1 MSSYTDSANVKNSQY
16 NKVEEIKL
24 IHKEEDEKS
33 DKIFAMNK
41 LDINR
46 RQTEPSKNIGK
57 RIELL
62 NIKQRFDPITTSNI
76 QNIQNIQQI
85 KHRGSNLVLLEALSD
100 NLRFDQEET
109 PKSKNE
115 FLTPYTPYSPYTLP
129 IKVNQSKES
138 RKSESQKSKI
148 LSSSYSS
155 SSSDDDEEKDQ
166 VVELQE
172 EAPKKPKNDKAM
184 KLWGKLKNIVKGMF
198 NFQKMTKN
206 LQLYGTSEEQFDENN
221 PEAYLK
227 KLRRIQTVADFKDE
241 KSEHHNKFCCKIPV
255 FNPDGNLMMGWN
267 ILVMLLMF
275 YTAIIMPYRVSFIEE
290 DDPNWVVLENIID
303 MVFFSDVLVTLNL
316 AYYDKDN
323 IYIDSRKKIFVTYL
337 KSWLIIDIVASFPQN
352 LVLNSNNSSLAKSTD
367 ILRLARL
374 SRLYRLIRIIRFL
387 KIAKFFRKVALVQRI
402 QDFLR
407 INYGISRL
415 ISFLFTTLIIS
426 HLVGC
431 LWYILPK
438 IYDEQI
444 NWVTQSGLQDEE
456 PFRLYLFSIYWSF
469 ATIFTVGFGDIH
481 AYNAIEYLI
490 SIFWMLFGV
499 GFYSFTIGTL
509 SSVLV
514 NMDTRENILKGKL
527 AILNQFSKETK
538 LSSNL
543 KEKIKKILIYNSQ
556 KNVFSW
562 LDKQEIF
569 NELPANLK
577 FEIAKSMRNGF
588 LKDILFFTP
597 KYDSFIAMIVPFLL
611 PLNFQNKEP
620 IYKKNDHP
628 TASNFLFTI
637 VYFLTLG
644 RVHFVNDDY
653 VPFRTMVRGCYFGEI
668 EILHKKRRTHSVYAG
683 ENCDTLTLSKHI
695 YENVIAKEYPE
706 VESELKKIAAIRI
719 EKNMEAEKE
728 ISPRKRENVQME
740 PVQTDNLINETK
752 KKKKAQNSIIDR
764 RVSKVANTINTSNNS
779 FSSSQ
784 KNPLGNSSIP
794 SQSNANINIVNNTYN
809 TNIFNLNNNN
819 KRFSKIIDSKSKNHD
834 SKSKIHNQDEKEQNE
849 SESLSSSDHSSDYLS
864 SSEQQKIENKLE
876 MAKEY
881 MRSEL
886 PFEDKTS
893 KNDEEIVY
901 LKQEMAK
908 YSQQQKEILENIN
921 SLLIKL
927 DKK

>member
-1 MSSYTDSANVKNSQY
+1 MSSYTEVKNSRY
-16 NKVEEIKL
+16 NNKVEEIEL
-24 IHKEEDEKS
+24 IPEYETSEE
-33 DKIFAMNK
+33 KIVPPNK
-41 LDINR
+41 LNELMER
-46 RQTEPSKNIGK
+46 KGRQTEPTSNGMGAK
-57 RIELL
+57 IELL
-62 NIKQRFDPITTSNI
+62 NTNKQPMGKSNVG
-76 QNIQNIQQI
+76 NLDLV
-85 KHRGSNLVLLEALSD
+85 KHRGSNLVLLDALSD
-100 NLRFDQEET
+100 NLRFKKEET
-109 PKSKNE
+109 TKSNKELTLN
-115 FLTPYTPYSPYTLP
+115 TPYNPYKL
-129 IKVNQSKES
+129 KKEESIISGNS
-138 RKSESQKSKI
+138 RKSESAK
-148 LSSSYSS
+148 SSSYSS
-155 SSSDDDEEKDQ
+155 SGDEEEEKDR
-166 VVELQE
+166 VVELKELKQE
-172 EAPKKPKNDKAM
+172 ESKEGTAHKPKNAKAM
-184 KLWGKLKNIVKGMF
+184 KLWGKVKNIVKGIF

-241 KSEHHNKFCCKIPV
+241 KLEDQKKICCKIPV
-255 FNPDGNLMMGWN
+255 FNPDGNLMMSWN

-290 DDPNWVVLENIID
+290 DDPDWVVLENLLD
-303 MVFFSDVLVTLNL
+303 MIFFCDVLVTLNL
-316 AYYDKDN
+316 GYYDKDN
-323 IYIDSRKKIFVTYL
+323 IYINSRKKIFITYL
-337 KSWLIIDIVASFPQN
+337 KSWLIIDLIASFPQN
-352 LVLNSNNSSLAKSTD
+352 LVFGTQNSSFAKSTD

-431 LWYILPK
+431 LWYILPR

-481 AYNAIEYLI
+481 AYNAVEYLI

-543 KEKIKKILIYNSQ
+543 KDKIKKILIYNSQ

-628 TASNFLFTI
+628 TASN
-637 VYFLTLG
+637 Y
-644 RVHFVNDDY
+644 
-653 VPFRTMVRGCYFGEI
+653 
-668 EILHKKRRTHSVYAG
+668 K
-683 ENCDTLTLSKHI
+683 I
-695 YENVIAKEYPE
+695 Y
-706 VESELKKIAAIRI
+706 
-719 EKNMEAEKE
+719 
-728 ISPRKRENVQME
+728 
-740 PVQTDNLINETK
+740 
-752 KKKKAQNSIIDR
+752 
-764 RVSKVANTINTSNNS
+764 
-779 FSSSQ
+779 
-784 KNPLGNSSIP
+784 
-794 SQSNANINIVNNTYN
+794 
-809 TNIFNLNNNN
+809 
-819 KRFSKIIDSKSKNHD
+819 
-834 SKSKIHNQDEKEQNE
+834 
-849 SESLSSSDHSSDYLS
+849 
-864 SSEQQKIENKLE
+864 
-876 MAKEY
+876 
-881 MRSEL
+881 
-886 PFEDKTS
+886 
-893 KNDEEIVY
+893 
-901 LKQEMAK
+901 
-908 YSQQQKEILENIN
+908 
-921 SLLIKL
+921 
-927 DKK
+927 